1 MSEIVNALPH
11 VLILGGG
18 FAGLQAVQGLAKAPV
33 RITLVD
39 RRNYHL
45 FQPLLYQVATA
56 VLSPEKIA
64 APLRRILKKQS
75 NVRVALA
82 HPHQIDLEARVILTP
97 RGVVP
102 YDYLVLAVGLEQSYF
117 GHNEFRLHAPGMKSL
132 EDAIEVRRRI
142 LLAFEEAEY
151 ELDDEARRGKLT
163 FVIVGGGPTGVELA
177 GAIRETAAE
186 TLPSEFRYVDTA
198 TARIIL
204 IEGGDRLL
212 GGMPKEMGM
221 RAKRDLENMG
231 IEVHLNTYVTAV
243 DANGA
248 LIGDTHV
255 PAENV
260 FWAAGVKGTALA
272 HSLGVELDRIGR
284 IKVNSDLSVPGHPR
298 AFVAG
303 DAANVLDPSTGDP
316 VPAVAQGA
324 IQMGKFV
331 AEVITQ
337 DIDGANVEDRPSFHY
352 KDKGSM
358 AAIGRGKAL
367 ASIGKVTL
375 GGFIG
380 WMMWGLI
387 HILFLVGFRTKVV
400 VMFDWI
406 WNYIGHERGS
416 RLITGDPEMN
426 LKVARGV
433 ILSTET
439 TDENPQS

>member
-1 MSEIVNALPH
+1 MIDDGSDLPH
-11 VLILGGG
+11 VLIIGGG
-18 FAGLQAVQGLAKAPV
+18 FAGLQAAQGLAKAPV

-56 VLSPEKIA
+56 VLSPDKIA
-64 APLRRILKKQS
+64 APLRKILKKQS

-82 HPHQIDLEARVILTP
+82 HPHQIDLVARVVVTP

-102 YDYLVLAVGLEQSYF
+102 YDYLVLAMGLEQSYF
-117 GHNEFRLHAPGMKSL
+117 GHDEFRLHAPGMKSL

-151 ELDDEARRGKLT
+151 ELDEEARRGKLT

-177 GAIRETAAE
+177 GAIRETATE
-186 TLPSEFRYVDTA
+186 TLPSEFRHVDTA
-198 TARIIL
+198 TARIII
-204 IEGGDRLL
+204 IEGGNRLL
-212 GGMPKEMGM
+212 GGMPEEMGM

-231 IEVHLNTYVTAV
+231 IDVRLNTHVTGV
-243 DANGA
+243 DTEGA
-248 LIGDTHV
+248 LIGDARV

-260 FWAAGVKGTALA
+260 FWAAGVKGTSLA
-272 HSLGVELDRIGR
+272 HSLGVDLDRMGR
-284 IKVNSDLSVPGHPR
+284 IRVNSDLSVPGHPGS
-298 AFVAG
+298 FVAG
-303 DAANVLDPSTGDP
+303 DAAHVVDPNTRNP

-324 IQMGKFV
+324 IQMGNFV
-331 AEVITQ
+331 AEVIAQ
-337 DIDGANVEDRPSFHY
+337 DLIGMNVEDRPSFHY

-367 ASIGKVTL
+367 ASIGQLTL

-380 WMMWGLI
+380 WLMWGLI
-387 HILFLVGFRTKVV
+387 HVLFLVGFRTKVV

-406 WNYIGHERGS
+406 WNFIGHERGS
-416 RLITGDPEMN
+416 RLITGDPEMK

-433 ILSTET
+433 ILGKEVTR
-439 TDENPQS
+439 ENPKT

>member
-1 MSEIVNALPH
+1 MNDDGSDLPH
-11 VLILGGG
+11 VLIIGGG
-18 FAGLQAVQGLAKAPV
+18 FAGLQAAQGLAKAPV

-56 VLSPEKIA
+56 VLSPDKIA
-64 APLRRILKKQS
+64 APLRKILKKQS

-82 HPHQIDLEARVILTP
+82 HPHQIDLVARVVVTP

-117 GHNEFRLHAPGMKSL
+117 GHDEFRLHAPGMKSL

-163 FVIVGGGPTGVELA
+163 FVVVGGGPTGVELA
-177 GAIRETAAE
+177 GAIRETATK
-186 TLPSEFRYVDTA
+186 TLPSEFRHVDTA

-204 IEGGDRLL
+204 IEGGERLL
-212 GGMPKEMGM
+212 GGMPEEMGM
-221 RAKRDLENMG
+221 RARRDLENMG
-231 IEVHLNTYVTAV
+231 IEVRLNTQVTAV
-243 DANGA
+243 DAKGA
-248 LIGDTHV
+248 LIGDTRV

-260 FWAAGVKGTALA
+260 LWAAGVKGTSLA
-272 HSLGVELDRIGR
+272 NSLGVELDRIGR
-284 IKVNSDLSVPGHPR
+284 VMVNSDLSIPGHPR
-298 AFVAG
+298 AFVVG
-303 DAANVLDPSTGDP
+303 DAAYVLDPVTRNP

-324 IQMGKFV
+324 IQMGRFV
-331 AEVITQ
+331 ADVIAQ
-337 DIDGANVEDRPSFHY
+337 DLIGVNVEDRPSFHY
-352 KDKGSM
+352 KDKGLM

-367 ASIGKVTL
+367 ASIGTVTL

-380 WMMWGLI
+380 WVMWGLI
-387 HILFLVGFRTKVV
+387 HVLFLVGFRTKIV
-400 VMFDWI
+400 VMVDWI
-406 WNYIGHERGS
+406 RNYVGHERGS

-433 ILSTET
+433 ILGKEVTS
-439 TDENPQS
+439 ENPKT

>member
-1 MSEIVNALPH
+1 MNEDGSELPH
-11 VLILGGG
+11 VLIIGGG
-18 FAGLQAVQGLAKAPV
+18 FAGLQATKGLANASVK
-33 RITLVD
+33 ITLVD

-64 APLRRILKKQS
+64 SPLRKILKKQS

-82 HPHQIDLEARVILTP
+82 RPHQIDLEARVVVTP

-102 YDYLVLAVGLEQSYF
+102 YDYLVLAVGLEGSYF
-117 GHNEFRLHAPGMKSL
+117 GHDEFRLHAPGMKSL

-151 ELDDEARRGKLT
+151 ELDEEARRGKLT
-163 FVIVGGGPTGVELA
+163 FVVVGGGPTGVELA
-177 GAIRETAAE
+177 GAIKETAAK
-186 TLPSEFRYVDTA
+186 TLPNEFRHVDTA

-212 GGMPKEMGM
+212 GGLPEEMGI
-221 RAKRDLENMG
+221 RARRDLEKMG
-231 IEVHLNTYVTAV
+231 IEVHVNTYVTAV
-243 DANGA
+243 DSDGA
-248 LIGDTHV
+248 WIGDTHI

-260 FWAAGVKGTALA
+260 LWAAGLKGTPLA
-272 HSLGVELDRIGR
+272 FTLGVDLDRLSR
-284 IKVNSDLSVPGHPR
+284 VKVNQDLSIPGHPR

-303 DAANVLDPSTGDP
+303 DAASVVDPRTGDP

-324 IQMGKFV
+324 IQMGSFV
-331 AEVITQ
+331 AKIIEL
-337 DIDGANVEDRPSFHY
+337 DLDGASVEDRPSFRY

-358 AAIGRGKAL
+358 AAVGRGKAL

-380 WMMWGLI
+380 WVMWGLI

-400 VMFDWI
+400 VVSDWL
-406 WNYIGHERGS
+406 WNFIGSERGS

-433 ILSTET
+433 ILNKET
-439 TDENPQS
+439 TRVNLEK